1 MTGAA
6 FFGSHSVTVR
16 TSTHTHG
23 VRMSVIALPRKV
35 SLRMTVHAARVPQHG
50 NDGYKQSSFVACC
63 WERITR
69 YLTRRS
75 SGLFCS
81 GYRVPE
87 PERCCEPDKSD

>member
-16 TSTHTHG
+16 TSTHIHG

-50 NDGYKQSSFVACC
+50 NKRCEKRSFVACG
-63 WERITR
+63 WDSTTR
-69 YLTRRS
+69 YPTLQS
-75 SGLFCS
+75 SGPFCS

-87 PERCCEPDKSD
+87 SERGCEPDKSD